1 MKTKESQKGCK
12 FLRPS
17 LFILPGQPLLAS
29 EYFILKLV
37 YLSAYYHSKK
47 WNKMAIYYWYYHV
60 ITFLGHFVPA
70 TVEYFISCVCVC
82 VCTHV
87 RLWEFVRT
95 PSLSYVW
102 LFVTPWTVPCPSPLS
117 IEFSRQEHWSGLPF
131 PPSGDLP
138 HPKDWTRI
146 SFRLLWRQVD
156 SLPLS
161 HQGSFMSRNNL
172 KHPI

>member
-138 HPKDWTRI
+138 YPKDWTRI